1 MSEKESF
8 CHACKKA
15 TEMVGEFEA
24 AKMDHLPGLSF
35 PETAMNIGY
44 SCNLLNDDMEDVFV
58 IEGSTPDDVLNEL
71 R

>member
-1 MSEKESF
+1 MCTKRPQKE
-8 CHACKKA
+8 
-15 TEMVGEFEA
+15 VNLGLLR
-24 AKMDHLPGLSF
+24 DYLPGLSF

-58 IEGSTPDDVLNEL
+58 IEGSTSDDVLNEL

>member
-1 MSEKESF
+1 
-8 CHACKKA
+8 
-15 TEMVGEFEA
+15 MVGEFEA